1 MFVNKM
7 FSQPLIQ
14 LTKIFRAPNIFN
26 SMDPVQ
32 QQIRERTHLAEGAA
46 YVKA

>member
-7 FSQPLIQ
+7 FSQLLIQ
-14 LTKIFRAPNIFN
+14 LTKIFRAPNIFD
-26 SMDPVQ
+26 SMDSVQ

-46 YVKA
+46 SVKA